1 MSEPMTGERRK
12 EFDRLVGLKLPCSYA
27 EIRECLKEIDRLK
40 EKLRRAKIAFPNSV
54 EINRELGV
62 RCRQLREEIDRLKEE
77 NEDMRSKIT
86 GMFAGFCPPEEAMVL
101 REATAK
107 AEEENRKAREL
118 LEHIAMDVASLLGE
132 ES

>member
-1 MSEPMTGERRK
+1 MMTPERRK
-12 EFDRLVGLKLPCSYA
+12 E
-27 EIRECLKEIDRLK
+27 
-40 EKLRRAKIAFPNSV
+40 
-54 EINRELGV
+54 INHIGYCNDKAV
-62 RCRQLREEIDRLKEE
+62 RKAIKDCFEEIDLLKEE